1 MDKIRS
7 FRVVD
12 RWTQRQHRLGSDFV
26 VARSTPSPSF
36 HDRGVWFN
44 FRVLPIHEPGAA
56 WEQSG
61 AKHVPPRQ
69 RRILLGHFVHVARG
83 LLSSWGF
90 LLAISTVTIDH
101 GGQPLPTFV
110 CRLNA
115 RFSLTL
121 AFCDQLVALRLLT
134 TRCASMPGGGSG
146 PTLAL
151 PPSRLDSHPTF
162 ASSQQR
168 PVRESGQ

>member
-61 AKHVPPRQ
+61 AKHVPPPRQ

-83 LLSSWGF
+83 LLSSWGCF
-90 LLAISTVTIDH
+90 TGHINRDNRPWRSTAADVC
-101 GGQPLPTFV
+101 LP
-110 CRLNA
+110 A
-115 RFSLTL
+115 
-121 AFCDQLVALRLLT
+121 
-134 TRCASMPGGGSG
+134 
-146 PTLAL
+146 
-151 PPSRLDSHPTF
+151 
-162 ASSQQR
+162 QR
-168 PVRESGQ
+168 PL

>member
-12 RWTQRQHRLGSDFV
+12 RWTQGQHRLGSDFV

-61 AKHVPPRQ
+61 AKHVPPPAPNSAGSFRPCGS
-69 RRILLGHFVHVARG
+69 RLVELLGLFY
-83 LLSSWGF
+83 WPY
-90 LLAISTVTIDH
+90 
-101 GGQPLPTFV
+101 QP
-110 CRLNA
+110 
-115 RFSLTL
+115 
-121 AFCDQLVALRLLT
+121 
-134 TRCASMPGGGSG
+134 
-146 PTLAL
+146 
-151 PPSRLDSHPTF
+151 
-162 ASSQQR
+162 
-168 PVRESGQ
+168 